1 MIYTSVKEIEPIR
14 QGDIFFNLPFVRYNL
29 RELYVYFNE
38 NEFNLTSWIDVK
50 ENTINGVAN
59 FEKVYGIVLSQD
71 CDCLRNPYLSLIMI
85 IPYNR
90 NFTSVKRGMQEILI
104 INNRSPSLMYLPP
117 DNNFRIR
124 EKMLIDFSQ
133 IFHIFREDLEYFKKL
148 RLCRLNSEGLEHFCN
163 KVSDYFRRY
172 AYDEYYPFDPEEM
185 DEYENYRKEKY
196 ERRVYQTKK

>member
-1 MIYTSVKEIEPIR
+1 MIYTSVQEIEPIR

-104 INNRSPSLMYLPP
+104 INNRSPSLMYLPL
-117 DNNFRIR
+117 IIILEL
-124 EKMLIDFSQ
+124 EK
-133 IFHIFREDLEYFKKL
+133 R
-148 RLCRLNSEGLEHFCN
+148 C
-163 KVSDYFRRY
+163 
-172 AYDEYYPFDPEEM
+172 
-185 DEYENYRKEKY
+185 
-196 ERRVYQTKK
+196 